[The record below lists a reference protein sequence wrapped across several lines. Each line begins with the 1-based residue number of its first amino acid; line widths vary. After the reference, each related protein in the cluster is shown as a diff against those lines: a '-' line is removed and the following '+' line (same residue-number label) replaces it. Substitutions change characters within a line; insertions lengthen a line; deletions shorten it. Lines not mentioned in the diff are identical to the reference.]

1 MGVNYAVWLH
11 SPVLAEEMPRTCPL
25 RDGLKGLGETHS
37 WFLENLPGLP
47 IRDSGEAGVI
57 Y

>member
-1 MGVNYAVWLH
+1 MGVNYAVQLH
-11 SPVLAEEMPRTCPL
+11 SPVLAEEMPWACPSH
-25 RDGLKGLGETHS
+25 GSLKGLGETHS

-47 IRDSGEAGVI
+47 TWDSGEAEII

>member
-1 MGVNYAVWLH
+1 MAVNYAVWLH
-11 SPVLAEEMPRTCPL
+11 SPVLAEEMLWACPL
-25 RDGLKGLGETHS
+25 HGHLKGLGETHS

-47 IRDSGEAGVI
+47 AWDSGKAGII